1 MTGEYT
7 IPFGWDDAQQVF
19 RESLPAS
26 TWGELFLQVQQLT
39 SLRLEDGI
47 IRTVSQV
54 RDAGTGVRIVA
65 GANAGFA
72 YCERF
77 DRAGILAAASHAKWM
92 FKNAVDGS
100 IPLPQ
105 NQALNGSKQG
115 MRIVDELPGVPMEL
129 RAEILHRL
137 NEAARSASDKVTNVT
152 ATLMDSAE
160 WVAMF
165 HSDGLTAVDHRPMI
179 TLSVQVQVES
189 AGTVRFGRA
198 GFGFRDGFDRF
209 RQLKPEDLATESVR
223 KALLQLE
230 AVEAPAGVMPVVL
243 GPGDPAV
250 LIHESV
256 GHPLEADFVRK
267 RSSAYTDRL
276 GDLVANERCTII
288 DDGTVPGNRGEVSI
302 DDELVPGERTTL
314 IEAGRLAGFMHD
326 RISAAELDMRLT
338 GNGRRESF
346 RYAPMPRMTTTVLA
360 AGAEEPAE
368 MIEATRSGIYC
379 SGFSGGQVNIA
390 SGDFVF
396 VPDEAYRI
404 ENGKITVPVRNLTLI
419 GNGPDILSRVDHVGN
434 DFAYSSGTW
443 TCGKGQTVPVGIGM
457 PSVRISEMTVGGGAH
472 EG

>member
-47 IRTVSQV
+47 VRTVSRA
-54 RDAGTGVRIVA
+54 RDAGTGVRIVQ

-77 DRAGILAAASHAKWM
+77 DREGILAAASHARWM
-92 FKNAVDGS
+92 FNNAVTRRNPMLVHRTLS
-100 IPLPQ
+100 
-105 NQALNGSKQG
+105 GSKNG
-115 MRIVDELPGVPMEL
+115 MRVVQGLPDEPMEL
-129 RAEILHRL
+129 RAQILHRVD
-137 NEAARSASDKVTNVT
+137 EAARSASDKVTNVT

-165 HSDGLTAVDHRPMI
+165 HSDGLSAVDHRPMI

-189 AGTVRFGRA
+189 GGTVRFGRA
-198 GFGFRDGFDRF
+198 GFGFREGFNHFNRL
-209 RQLKPEDLATESVR
+209 QPEDAAVESVR

-267 RSSAYTDRL
+267 RSSAYTDRV
-276 GDLVANERCTII
+276 GDLVASESCTIM
-288 DDGTVPGNRGEVSI
+288 DDGTVAGSRGEVCI
-302 DDELVPGERTTL
+302 DDELVPGEKTTL
-314 IEAGRLAGFMHD
+314 IEAGRLVGFMHD
-326 RISAAELDMRLT
+326 RISATELSMRCT

-360 AGAEEPAE
+360 AGTEDPGE
-368 MIEATRSGIYC
+368 MIAATRSGIYC
-379 SGFSGGQVNIA
+379 RGFSGGQVNIA

-404 ENGKITVPVRNLTLI
+404 EDGSITVPVRNLTLI

-434 DFAYSSGTW
+434 DFAYSTGTW

-472 EG
+472 ES